1 MPKWKPLILWAV
13 NHPQMH
19 PLSFPWSPARPMA
32 RPPCTDA
39 ILHSGIQTVY
49 VAGLDPNP
57 RHAGNGIEIL
67 REKGLNVE
75 LASPDIQERAGRL
88 NFIFNHNMQ
97 TGRPMIALKL
107 AESAN
112 GKLADEAGRPSR
124 VTESEARADMMHW
137 RRLFPAICV
146 GSGTVL
152 ADNPSLTA
160 RLPAKLFARSAWL

>member
-1 MPKWKPLILWAV
+1 MSGWSIPHPRVGFFMSISPEFLSELYDRVLSLPEKGGGTHPNPMVGALIVEKGEVVAQGFHQKSGGPHAEVEALILWAV

-97 TGRPMIALKL
+97 TGRPMIA
-107 AESAN
+107 
-112 GKLADEAGRPSR
+112 
-124 VTESEARADMMHW
+124 
-137 RRLFPAICV
+137 
-146 GSGTVL
+146 
-152 ADNPSLTA
+152 
-160 RLPAKLFARSAWL
+160 